1 MSRIYSTKHIY
12 RNPYIRLN
20 IDIYMSLSELMV
32 NPEWKKELE
41 KIGISQELF
50 EAILAAAP
58 ARQFTLGYP
67 QVRIQRTYV
76 QENR

>member
-1 MSRIYSTKHIY
+1 
-12 RNPYIRLN
+12 
-20 IDIYMSLSELMV
+20 MSLSELMV